1 MSVPGGGPGTWAAVV
16 GIGTCC
22 ASAFPANITKAAPA
36 PSNGMNERRSIS
48 PDQELAWRG
57 CVDMARLPFQRFG
70 EAPSNSVFGLCDFGM
85 CLLKLCEGAADTVC
99 KMDVPVR

>member
-22 ASAFPANITKAAPA
+22 AWAFPASIAKAAPA

-48 PDQELAWRG
+48 PDRG
-57 CVDMARLPFQRFG
+57 LMGLGCTGMMISLNAFVHGYHIPESAR
-70 EAPSNSVFGLCDFGM
+70 GLCGFGTR
-85 CLLKLCEGAADTVC
+85 LLKLCEGAADTV
-99 KMDVPVR
+99 